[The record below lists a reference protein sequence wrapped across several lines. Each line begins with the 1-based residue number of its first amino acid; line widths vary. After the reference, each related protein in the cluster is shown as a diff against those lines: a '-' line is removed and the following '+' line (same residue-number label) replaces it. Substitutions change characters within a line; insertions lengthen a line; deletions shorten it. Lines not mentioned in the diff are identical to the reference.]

1 MRIHLAD
8 PAAASDLSES
18 LRQRVGAVVELSGG
32 RASDGGAQLE
42 VSLLGS
48 YGDDAMRS
56 EIETAVR
63 RWAFETHRRA
73 PAVEP

>member
-1 MRIHLAD
+1 MRIRLAD
-8 PAAASDLSES
+8 PAAASDLSDF
-18 LRQRVGAVVELSGG
+18 LRERVGAIVELSGG
-32 RASDGGAQLE
+32 RAADGGSQLE

-73 PAVEP
+73 PAIEP